1 MRVGTKEPLQIFSLV
16 WKSLK
21 RLILLLTGRPD
32 RPLGSVL
39 WAIESVVFPRIY
51 SLCAIAHKR
60 FFFLLYWFWTGH
72 LLAGHAL
79 FSKTNEIMPTVA
91 KLDDVR
97 KNYLLAAL
105 SEDDFSRVASILEPN
120 SFKLGEVLYES
131 GEQMD
136 HAYFP
141 TSSIISLLYIME
153 NGATAEIG
161 VVGND
166 GIIGVSLF
174 MGGETTTSRAVVQSG
189 GDAVRMKV
197 KDLKAE
203 FARGG
208 RFQELLLR
216 YTQAL
221 MTQISQT
228 AVCNRLHSIEQQ
240 LCRWLLLSHDR
251 LESDKLVM
259 THDLISNMLGVRREG
274 ITLAAKKLAAQGLI
288 TNKRGTMTVMDRKGL
303 EAAVC
308 ECYQVVNTEYNRLL
322 GRGMSRTFT

>member
-1 MRVGTKEPLQIFSLV
+1 MTTAPNDAQ
-16 WKSLK
+16 
-21 RLILLLTGRPD
+21 
-32 RPLGSVL
+32 
-39 WAIESVVFPRIY
+39 
-51 SLCAIAHKR
+51 
-60 FFFLLYWFWTGH
+60 
-72 LLAGHAL
+72 
-79 FSKTNEIMPTVA
+79 
-91 KLDDVR
+91 
-97 KNYLLAAL
+97 KNYLLASL
-105 SEDDFSRVASILEPN
+105 SEADFARIRPHLEFR

-131 GEQMD
+131 GEKME
-136 HAYFP
+136 HVYFP
-141 TSSIISLLYIME
+141 TTAIVSLLYIME
-153 NGATAEIG
+153 NGMTAEIG

-166 GIIGVSLF
+166 GIVGVSLF
-174 MGGETTTSRAVVQSG
+174 MGGETTTSRAIIQSG
-189 GDAVRMKV
+189 GATVRMKV

-203 FARGG
+203 FALGG

-274 ITLAAKKLAAQGLI
+274 ITLAAQKLAAKKLI
-288 TNKRGTMTVMDRKGL
+288 TNRRGTMTVIDRKGL

-308 ECYQVVNTEYNRLL
+308 ECYQVVNIEYNRLL
-322 GRGMSRTFT
+322 GRGMSRTFG